1 MQKTAMRI
9 TCAFLLLT
17 IALASGAGL
26 IGSVFAGPAEESAV
40 PLNSPEVKEP
50 LVLVKLLILADKQVR
65 EVTLTTPDGDV
76 LQVLT
81 PDAQGMAVTQPLEP
95 GKYIAQTTQGSAVFT
110 LLENASVA
118 EVSGCGWT
126 DGEQLHLTAGSVGT
140 LTVRRTVEEGEAAF
154 AGGWLDYTLSNAGY
168 YDRAVVRCPEHGRNV
183 VSCTFYGI
191 PYGKYVLSE
200 NGRQCAEVLIGA
212 GREEVSVLLP

>member
-1 MQKTAMRI
+1 MQKTVMRI
-9 TCAFLLLT
+9 VCAFLLLT
-17 IALASGAGL
+17 IALASGVGL
-26 IGSVFAGPAEESAV
+26 IGSVFAGPAEESAA

-65 EVTLTTPDGDV
+65 EVTLRTQEGGV

-95 GKYIAQTTQGSAVFT
+95 GKYIAQSAQGSAAFT
-110 LLENASVA
+110 LLDNASVS

-126 DGEQLHLTAGSVGT
+126 DGEQLHLTTGSVGT
-140 LTVRRTVEEGEAAF
+140 LTVRRTVEKGEVAF
-154 AGGWLDYTLSNAGY
+154 SGGWLDYTLSNAAY
-168 YDRAVVRCPEHGRNV
+168 YDRAVVRCPEQGRNV

-191 PYGKYVLSE
+191 PYGRYVLSE
-200 NGRQCAEVLIGA
+200 NGQQCAEVIIGA